1 MLEEAPLRVSRYPH
15 HRFHLWE
22 AASQS
27 NMLIQR
33 TLSPKPPGCEETK
46 GNNDKG
52 SSSISAAD
60 SKEIPEG
67 PNRVSQ
73 SWHYWHSGAR
83 SCFVV
88 GLPLHAVGWPPTRR
102 LHHSP
107 LELWQPQCLQTQA
120 RYPLGSAAGP
130 SGDSLVWTF
139 QFQLR
144 RYKKTS
150 CGSW

>member
-15 HRFHLWE
+15 HPIPPMRSCQSVQHAHPE
-22 AASQS
+22 NSVAA
-27 NMLIQR
+27 
-33 TLSPKPPGCEETK
+33 KPPGCEETK

-67 PNRVSQ
+67 PNEGFSVLALLTF
-73 SWHYWHSGAR
+73 GAR

-88 GLPLHAVGWPPTRR
+88 GLPCTLSDGHLLEGCTTPLGVVATTV
-102 LHHSP
+102 SP
-107 LELWQPQCLQTQA
+107 DPA
-120 RYPLGSAAGP
+120 RYPLGVQLAPVETHWSEP
-130 SGDSLVWTF
+130 FSFSLGGT
-139 QFQLR
+139 
-144 RYKKTS
+144 KTS